1 MKEIYG
7 KKSSPK
13 YSEMIMEIYE
23 QFDDSLP
30 EKWTTVQVFEICIEA
45 WNLALKKSA
54 IGDKMYKDILSK
66 HKQDKV
72 INRMVNYKNKH
83 FKEFSNYII
92 DFSTTNNILQV
103 KSQPPEEYFKSII
116 IKSLVTIK
124 KAKK

>member
-1 MKEIYG
+1 MGDTLSELFDSFVSEPIGYERIIDVLPRG
-7 KKSSPK
+7 FFGRGGQKKAGGSV
-13 YSEMIMEIYE
+13 YSEET
-23 QFDDSLP
+23 DS
-30 EKWTTVQVFEICIEA
+30 
-45 WNLALKKSA
+45 